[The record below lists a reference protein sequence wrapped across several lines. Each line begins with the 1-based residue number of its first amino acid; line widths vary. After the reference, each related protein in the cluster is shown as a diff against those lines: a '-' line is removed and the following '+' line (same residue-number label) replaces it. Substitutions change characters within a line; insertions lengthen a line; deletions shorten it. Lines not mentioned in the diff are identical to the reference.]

1 MLYLDAQFLAAS
13 QCGFPVGDYCP
24 GRVGDLQLDVCL
36 LRRRLRRDDGVRD
49 FKLVAAKRWGGEWGG
64 HNESRDLNTKN
75 DARKVE
81 GCRV

>member
-49 FKLVAAKRWGGEWGG
+49 FKLVAAKQ
-64 HNESRDLNTKN
+64 
-75 DARKVE
+75 
-81 GCRV
+81 